1 MKSILTILL
10 ASFTTIYVNAQ
21 QNLNIAIHPAINAST
36 GKVNTLF
43 TDQTVFSTTNNSF
56 YGNLKKGMT
65 ITPNSATKDVK
76 VIFRTD
82 KSAEAKIIVLD
93 ESGKNVLQQD
103 AQIAEGNNN
112 INIDNFHSLN
122 DGTYTIQLI
131 SNNKT
136 YTSTFMIWK

>member
-10 ASFTTIYVNAQ
+10 AIFAIISVNAQ
-21 QNLNIAIHPAINAST
+21 QNFDTAIHPAINAST
-36 GKVNTLF
+36 GKVNSLF
-43 TDQTVFSTTNNSF
+43 TDQTVFSTTNNPF
-56 YGNLKKGMT
+56 YGNSKKGMT
-65 ITPNSATKDVK
+65 IMPNSATQDVK

-93 ESGKNVLQQD
+93 ESGKNVLRQN

-131 SNNKT
+131 SNNET